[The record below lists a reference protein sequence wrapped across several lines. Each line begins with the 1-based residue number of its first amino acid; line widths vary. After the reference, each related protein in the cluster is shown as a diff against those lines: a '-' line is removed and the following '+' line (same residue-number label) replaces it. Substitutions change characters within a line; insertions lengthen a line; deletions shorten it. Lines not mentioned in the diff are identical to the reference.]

1 MVYRPIIALLIF
13 GMASLAYGQT
23 NASGRLMIVVEFEVK
38 PEHRDELIEALKAQ
52 AQTAHT
58 EDGCQQ
64 FDVLPPNDNPKHV
77 LLVEKWRD
85 EAAHTA
91 HLNGPSFAKAR
102 DATKEWIV
110 NRKVTS
116 GITD

>member
-1 MVYRPIIALLIF
+1 MVHKNIITLVVICLTSF
-13 GMASLAYGQT
+13 AYGQT
-23 NASGRLMIVVEFEVK
+23 GAPGHLMIVVEFEVK
-38 PEHRDELIEALKAQ
+38 PEHRDQLIEALKTQ
-52 AQTAHT
+52 AQTTRT
-58 EDGCQQ
+58 EEGCQQ
-64 FDVLPPNDNPKHV
+64 FDVMLPNNDPNHV

-110 NRKVTS
+110 NRKATS